1 MSNDRREEP
10 SLLRSLRALIRQ
22 LAIARAS
29 AYECACATA
38 EAWVAV
44 VHPFTLKTA
53 VLPASSVWTA
63 EGQGVRV
70 RFCRAEQ
77 RVVIETD
84 DPRVS
89 AHVCRTRPEAE
100 RWMHETWV
108 ALVNLGVTG

>member
-1 MSNDRREEP
+1 MFQDRREEP
-10 SLLRSLRALIRQ
+10 ALVRSFRALLHQ

-29 AYECACATA
+29 AFRCACETA
-38 EAWVAV
+38 VAWVAV

-70 RFCRAEQ
+70 RFCRTER
-77 RVVIETD
+77 RVLIEAD

-89 AHVCRTRPEAE
+89 VHVCRTRPEAE
-100 RWMHETWV
+100 RWVHDTWA
-108 ALVNLGVTG
+108 ALVNLGVHG